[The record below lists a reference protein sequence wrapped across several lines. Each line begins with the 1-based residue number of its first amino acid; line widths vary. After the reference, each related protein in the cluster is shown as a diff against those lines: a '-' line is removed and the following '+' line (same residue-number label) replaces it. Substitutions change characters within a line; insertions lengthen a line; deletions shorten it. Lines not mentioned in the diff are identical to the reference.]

1 MYEAL
6 YRKWRPR
13 TFDDVVGQQLITDTL
28 KNQISAQKTGHA
40 YLFTGSRGTGKTTC
54 ARILAKAVNC
64 EHTNGGNPC
73 LECDICND
81 AENFALSDIIEIDA
95 ASNTSVNDMRDLR
108 EGAIYMPERCKFKVY
123 IIDEVHMLSQS
134 AFNALLKIMEE
145 PPDYVKF
152 ILATTEIH
160 KVPETIVSRCQRYDF
175 KRITPEK
182 ISERLLMIA
191 QNEGINIEKD
201 ATDLIACISE
211 GGMRDAI
218 SLLDQCS
225 AFSGNITKQTVS
237 ATAGIADR
245 SYIFELIDAFFSK
258 NTTKALE
265 ITDSLNSN
273 SKDMQRLC
281 SELVEQL
288 RNIMLLKTSPLV
300 TSVRCMPDERQRL
313 TELAQKVSLS
323 EIISE
328 MSALQ
333 ECSDK
338 MTKAI
343 DRNTEFEMCVVQI
356 SRIKLSDASGLDNTE
371 IYDKIKELE
380 QSFSSQ
386 INNVYSHID
395 SMPKT
400 IVQQVTTAETQQLS
414 ESPQPEKIIS
424 VPAVPQQKRKNNVLI
439 DNWTVV
445 CDEIL
450 KNHPSMGR
458 FFMNTTANLDDDTV
472 IVITSHDSK
481 EFVEQMFNRNEK
493 MKSDIISL
501 VGNNISHKVSRI
513 VFHDASKIET
523 LSPIDSIISE
533 FSGKVTF
540 DNH

>member
-13 TFDDVVGQQLITDTL
+13 TFDDVVGQELITTTL
-28 KNQISAQKTGHA
+28 KNQVSAQKTGHA

-64 EHTNGGNPC
+64 EHTDGGNPC

-108 EGAIYMPERCKFKVY
+108 DGAVYTPERCKFKVY
-123 IIDEVHMLSQS
+123 IIDEVHMLSAS

-175 KRITPEK
+175 KRIPAEK

-191 QNEGINIEKD
+191 QSEGIKIDRD
-201 ATDLIACISE
+201 ATELIAHISE

-225 AFSGNITKQTVS
+225 AFSGEITKQTVS
-237 ATAGIADR
+237 ETAGIADR
-245 SYIFELIDAFFSK
+245 TYIFDLIDAFFSK

-265 ITDSLNSN
+265 ITDSLNSG

-281 SELVEQL
+281 VELVAQL
-288 RNIMLLKTSPLV
+288 RNIMLLKTSPNV
-300 TSVRCMPDERQRL
+300 TSVNCMPDEKQRL
-313 TELAQKVSLS
+313 SELAQKVSLS

-333 ECSDK
+333 ECSDR

-343 DRNTEFEMCVVQI
+343 DRKTEFEMCVVQI

-386 INNVYSHID
+386 INNVYSRID

-400 IVQQVTTAETQQLS
+400 IVQQVPTAETQKLS
-414 ESPQPEKIIS
+414 ELPQPEKIIAP
-424 VPAVPQQKRKNNVLI
+424 VRTQKKNPVLL
-439 DNWTVV
+439 DNWAFI
-445 CDEIL
+445 CDEIF
-450 KNHPSMGR
+450 KAYKAIGQC
-458 FFMNTTANLDDDTV
+458 FMYSTAKVDDDTV
-472 IVITSHDSK
+472 YIIASPDAKENIEQLLGRDEKAKPDITSIIERNVGHK
-481 EFVEQMFNRNEK
+481 IRFVLQ
-493 MKSDIISL
+493 
-501 VGNNISHKVSRI
+501 
-513 VFHDASKIET
+513 DASEIEPQI
-523 LSPIDSIISE
+523 SPIQSIINE

>member
-13 TFDDVVGQQLITDTL
+13 TFDDVVGQELITTTL
-28 KNQISAQKTGHA
+28 KNQVSAQKTGHA

-64 EHTNGGNPC
+64 EHTDGGNPC

-108 EGAIYMPERCKFKVY
+108 DGAVYTPERCKFKVY
-123 IIDEVHMLSQS
+123 IIDEVHMLSAS

-175 KRITPEK
+175 KRILAEK

-191 QNEGINIEKD
+191 QSEGIKIDRD
-201 ATDLIACISE
+201 ATELIAHISE

-225 AFSGNITKQTVS
+225 AVSGEITKQVVS
-237 ATAGIADR
+237 GVAGIADR
-245 SYIFELIDAFFSK
+245 TYIFDLIDAFFSK

-265 ITDSLNSN
+265 ITDSLNSS

-281 SELVEQL
+281 SELVAQL
-288 RNIMLLKTSPLV
+288 RNIMLLKTSPNV
-300 TSVRCMPDERQRL
+300 TSVNCMPDEKQRL
-313 TELAQKVSLS
+313 SELAQKVSLS

-333 ECSDK
+333 ECSDR

-343 DRNTEFEMCVVQI
+343 DRKTEFEMCVVQI

-386 INNVYSHID
+386 INNVYSRID

-400 IVQQVTTAETQQLS
+400 IVQQVPVTETQKLS
-414 ESPQPEKIIS
+414 ELPQPEKVIDI
-424 VPAVPQQKRKNNVLI
+424 PAVRPKKKTSVLVE
-439 DNWTVV
+439 NWTVI

-450 KNHPSMGR
+450 KSQPGIGR
-458 FFMNTTANLDDDTV
+458 FFMNTTANVDNDTIYV
-472 IVITSHDSK
+472 TTSPDSKVFIEQLFKRDERAKADITS
-481 EFVEQMFNRNEK
+481 
-493 MKSDIISL
+493 IIEE
-501 VGNNISHKVSRI
+501 NIGHKVRL
-513 VFHDASKIET
+513 VLRDASEIEAGM
-523 LSPIDSIISE
+523 SPISSIISE

>member
-1 MYEAL
+1 
-6 YRKWRPR
+6 
-13 TFDDVVGQQLITDTL
+13 
-28 KNQISAQKTGHA
+28 
-40 YLFTGSRGTGKTTC
+40 
-54 ARILAKAVNC
+54 
-64 EHTNGGNPC
+64 
-73 LECDICND
+73 
-81 AENFALSDIIEIDA
+81 
-95 ASNTSVNDMRDLR
+95 
-108 EGAIYMPERCKFKVY
+108 
-123 IIDEVHMLSQS
+123 
-134 AFNALLKIMEE
+134 
-145 PPDYVKF
+145 
-152 ILATTEIH
+152 
-160 KVPETIVSRCQRYDF
+160 
-175 KRITPEK
+175 
-182 ISERLLMIA
+182 
-191 QNEGINIEKD
+191 
-201 ATDLIACISE
+201 
-211 GGMRDAI
+211 
-218 SLLDQCS
+218 
-225 AFSGNITKQTVS
+225 
-237 ATAGIADR
+237 
-245 SYIFELIDAFFSK
+245 
-258 NTTKALE
+258 
-265 ITDSLNSN
+265 
-273 SKDMQRLC
+273 
-281 SELVEQL
+281 
-288 RNIMLLKTSPLV
+288 
-300 TSVRCMPDERQRL
+300 
-313 TELAQKVSLS
+313 
-323 EIISE
+323 
-328 MSALQ
+328 
-333 ECSDK
+333 

-343 DRNTEFEMCVVQI
+343 DRKTEFEMCVVQI

-400 IVQQVTTAETQQLS
+400 IVQQVTTAETQKLS

-450 KNHPSMGR
+450 KNYPSMGR

>member
-13 TFDDVVGQQLITDTL
+13 TFDDVVGQELITTTL
-28 KNQISAQKTGHA
+28 KNQVSAQKTGHA

-64 EHTNGGNPC
+64 EHTDGGNPC

-108 EGAIYMPERCKFKVY
+108 DGAVYTPERCKFKVY
-123 IIDEVHMLSQS
+123 IIDEVHMLSAS

-175 KRITPEK
+175 KRIPAEK

-191 QNEGINIEKD
+191 QSEGIKIDRD
-201 ATDLIACISE
+201 ATELIAHISE

-225 AFSGNITKQTVS
+225 AVSGEITKQVVS
-237 ATAGIADR
+237 GVAGIADR
-245 SYIFELIDAFFSK
+245 TYIFDLIDAFFSK

-265 ITDSLNSN
+265 ITDSLNSG

-281 SELVEQL
+281 SELVAQL
-288 RNIMLLKTSPLV
+288 RNIMLLKTSPNV
-300 TSVRCMPDERQRL
+300 TSVNCMPDEKQRL
-313 TELAQKVSLS
+313 SELAQKVSLS

-333 ECSDK
+333 ECSDR

-343 DRNTEFEMCVVQI
+343 DRKTEFEMCVVQI

-386 INNVYSHID
+386 INNVYSRID

-400 IVQQVTTAETQQLS
+400 IVQQVPVTETQKLS
-414 ESPQPEKIIS
+414 ELPQPEKVIDI
-424 VPAVPQQKRKNNVLI
+424 PAVRPKKKTSVLVE
-439 DNWTVV
+439 NWTVI

-450 KNHPSMGR
+450 KSQPGIGR
-458 FFMNTTANLDDDTV
+458 FFMNTTANVDNDTIYV
-472 IVITSHDSK
+472 TTSPDSKVFIEQLLKRDERAKADITS
-481 EFVEQMFNRNEK
+481 
-493 MKSDIISL
+493 IIEE
-501 VGNNISHKVSRI
+501 NIGHKVRL
-513 VFHDASKIET
+513 VLRDASEIEAGM
-523 LSPIDSIISE
+523 SPISSIISE